1 MRPTCYARQGNNIS
15 KIKDAT
21 GVQIHFPRPEAKENP
36 DLIMCSGP
44 KDGVQQAVDQINDL
58 VKKIQ
63 NFTEIKYKVRLLCI
77 ALCTALAPMPL
88 QCDHAPCRPICIYL
102 MS

>member
-21 GVQIHFPRPEAKENP
+21 GVQIHFPRPEA
-36 DLIMCSGP
+36 